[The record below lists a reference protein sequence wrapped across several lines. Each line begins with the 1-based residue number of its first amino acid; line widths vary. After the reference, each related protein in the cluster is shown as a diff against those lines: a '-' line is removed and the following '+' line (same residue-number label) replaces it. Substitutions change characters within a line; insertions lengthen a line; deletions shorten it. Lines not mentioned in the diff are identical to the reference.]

1 MKKEYEYTWE
11 IFEVLDEKIIWPWQ
25 KFWLREYDYKSR
37 ATGIDA
43 NMKYDLGKY
52 IFNYIEE
59 LNLTIINLK
68 TKLSLEQQDR
78 ESEKR
83 TYKTRIEAVMN
94 YNEEILK
101 KNYRLEKALGLA
113 MYYVE
118 GDATHEG
125 LKAQINDILDIN
137 KELK

>member
-1 MKKEYEYTWE
+1 MKKEYEYNWE
-11 IFEVLDEKIIWPWQ
+11 IFEVLDEKIIWPWHN
-25 KFWLREYDYKSR
+25 FWRKEPDYTSR
-37 ATGIDA
+37 ATFIDA

-83 TYKTRIEAVMN
+83 TYKTRIEAAEG
-94 YNEEILK
+94 YIAELK
-101 KNYRLEKALGLA
+101 IKLEKANDTIHGEFCGQECHPLHLE
-113 MYYVE
+113 VE
-118 GDATHEG
+118 
-125 LKAQINDILDIN
+125 I
-137 KELK
+137 